1 MADNMMLTVSEQ
13 VPTVASPTIPV
24 IIPSPELMSAV
35 GTKNPNA
42 SSLLTLTQV
51 WQRLWRQKWLF
62 LSTLCLVLLVTAFI
76 TLMKKPEY
84 RAISTIQ
91 IEKQGAQVVDFG
103 SVRQVTPDM
112 GESDLFFRT
121 QYEQLKSRQLAEQV
135 INELELD
142 KRLFELKEKPTPLS
156 QIWQNVK
163 QALVDIKEQ
172 LIALLPANLFGEKS
186 TETTTKA
193 DNIDR
198 FLKNL
203 YVEPIEKAH
212 LVKVY
217 YESTD
222 PIISAEIINKLIDL
236 YIKNSI
242 SNSSQ
247 TDIYA
252 QAFLDRELEKA
263 RERLTNSENEMVRY
277 ARDNQILEVNNSQ
290 STQEQKLNELNTA
303 LATAERRR
311 IEAESQLG
319 QARKHGNVAG
329 VLTNPVVESL
339 KRQLVDLEGQYQN
352 QSKVFKPAYPEMQQL
367 AEQIQTVKGKLA
379 TEVGNLKQSLEA
391 EFTASKRLE
400 SQIRGELSSYKGELV
415 SLRDRS
421 VEYNALKREVE
432 TSRKLYDDLL
442 KRLNEV
448 NVASGANK
456 ATNIRIVDAAKPP
469 ADPFRPNKAIN
480 LLVGLITGLILASAL
495 ALLRETLRRSLTS
508 GEELQS
514 VSGLPVLGTIPHV
527 RRMSEQDLSMVTM
540 RDPNSPVAE
549 AYRIAATNI
558 RFALQAGKPSVIMLT
573 SVNPAEGKST
583 SSVNLALSHAQMG
596 AKVLLIDA
604 DLRRPTLHTKM
615 GISNTRGLS
624 DYVEERAE
632 LAQVTQQVPNMKNAY
647 VITSGPFRVDPS
659 SILASTKMHQ
669 LLEMARRHFDVTI
682 IDAPPVTGFA
692 DALMLAAQADNTLLV
707 TDEKNMDRKLVLNVI
722 QQLQRV
728 KPAIGGFLVVNARH
742 GITDARYYDRYN
754 RSSTMKTNDH
764 DSSVTSGLNLSRDKA
779 A

>member
-35 GTKNPNA
+35 GAKNPNA

-62 LSTLCLVLLVTAFI
+62 LSTLCLVLLVTALI

-103 SVRQVTPDM
+103 NVRQVTPDM
-112 GESDLFFRT
+112 GEGDMFFRT

-142 KRLFELKEKPTPLS
+142 KRLFELKEQPTPVG
-156 QIWQNVK
+156 QIWQDAK
-163 QALVDIKEQ
+163 QTLVGIKEW
-172 LIALLPANLFGEKS
+172 LIALLPENLFGEKS
-186 TETTTKA
+186 TEPVTKA

-203 YVEPIEKAH
+203 YIEPIEKAH

-222 PIISAEIINKLIDL
+222 PVISAEIINKLIDL

-367 AEQIQTVKGKLA
+367 AEQIQTVKEKLA
-379 TEVGNLKQSLEA
+379 TEIGNLKQSLEA

-469 ADPFRPNKAIN
+469 AEPFRPNKAIN

-508 GEELQS
+508 GDELQS

-659 SILASTKMHQ
+659 SILASAKMHQ

-754 RSSTMKTNDH
+754 RSSTMKTSEHDH
-764 DSSVTSGLNLSRDKA
+764 SVTGGLNLSRDKA